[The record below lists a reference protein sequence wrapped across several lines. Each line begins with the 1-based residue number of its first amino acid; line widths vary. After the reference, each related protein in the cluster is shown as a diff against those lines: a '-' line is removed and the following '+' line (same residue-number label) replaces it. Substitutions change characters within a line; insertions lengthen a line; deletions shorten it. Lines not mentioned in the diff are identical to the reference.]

1 MSQLFTLGGQSIGS
15 SASASVLP
23 LNIQGWFP
31 LELTGMTSLLSKGF
45 SRVFSSTTVWK
56 HQFFSA
62 QPSLW
67 PNLTSIH
74 DYWKNHIFDYRD
86 LGASQVVL
94 VVKNPPASA
103 GDIKDAGSISGS
115 GRSPGGGH
123 GNPLQYSCLENPV
136 DSPMGRGTWLATV
149 HIVTKGWMWLKWL
162 STQTRAQG
170 SSGFRAP
177 CPEGCNLTPQPICFI
192 D

>member
-1 MSQLFTLGGQSIGS
+1 M
-15 SASASVLP
+15 
-23 LNIQGWFP
+23 NIQGWFP

-123 GNPLQYSCLENPV
+123 GNLLQYSCLENPM
-136 DSPMGRGTWLATV
+136 DTGAWRARV
-149 HIVTKGWMWLKWL
+149 HRVSQSLTRLKRL
-162 STQTRAQG
+162 STHTCTNGPLLAKISNWLLLKREEKG
-170 SSGFRAP
+170 GPF
-177 CPEGCNLTPQPICFI
+177 
-192 D
+192 